1 VYFERAD
8 SASVPF
14 AAFSREAEGHP
25 DAWRTAVRTH
35 GFFRRAGVYWC
46 ATRVVEAVASGG
58 LRTSRL

>member
-1 VYFERAD
+1 MT
-8 SASVPF
+8 
-14 AAFSREAEGHP
+14 
-25 DAWRTAVRTH
+25 DAWRTALRTH